1 MTRGVPSP
9 AMDILVVDDAPSTL
23 DLLSGWLIAGGY
35 TVRAAISGE
44 LALQSAFAY
53 PPALAILDVRM
64 QGIDGFEVC
73 RRLRSHARTSEVPVI
88 FISGVTDIADR
99 LRGFE
104 VGGVDFITK
113 PMRREEVLARVH
125 AQMKLQMAMQ
135 ALNEVNRNLEH
146 TVALRTAELLR
157 ERNTA
162 QNYLD
167 IAGVALFAMNSS
179 GDVLMMNKSGESMFG
194 VLESEILGANFFEA
208 FIPGAERD
216 AAAAQF
222 DALVSRKSSETEHF
236 LLSVINASGAMRTV
250 SCSTK
255 LLTGDKGESVGTLTS
270 AEDVTEV
277 LKFQQELR
285 ASEERYRGY
294 VENAPVSL
302 FITDGSGNCVD
313 ANPAACQLVG
323 CLQAELLGRPI
334 GDLLFVDS
342 SVAAHSFQAQAAQ
355 GLNPK
360 GELLLYSCGGS
371 EVIASV
377 KTVSLSDS
385 RVLWFCTDITDVR
398 RAEVDAVARAAEL
411 DEALQRL
418 HSLTA
423 HMHDSIERERLAI
436 ATDIHDHVGALLT
449 GAKLLLDQLGSEVS
463 EMSGQH
469 RDMLN
474 QACSVV
480 GQALVSSRG
489 VYAQLRPPMLD
500 DLGLVNTMRWYLADW
515 SKKSGI
521 SERHY
526 FSTPSIEP
534 GELVRMDIFRIFQE
548 LLTNVARHS
557 GASAVKVR
565 LHMGKHGLVLRVQD
579 NGCGFDA
586 KGGVGCGLQGIRGR
600 LNRYSGVLSIDQ
612 GMPGMVLTATIPIE
626 ALINVPTGGEK

>member
-1 MTRGVPSP
+1 MTPGSLYPLDV
-9 AMDILVVDDAPSTL
+9 LVVDDSPSTL
-23 DLLSGWLIAGGY
+23 DLLSGWLTAGGY
-35 TVRAAISGE
+35 AVRAAVSGE
-44 LALQSAFAY
+44 LALQSAYAY
-53 PPALAILDVRM
+53 PPALVILDVRM
-64 QGIDGFEVC
+64 QGVDGFEVC
-73 RRLRSHARTSEVPVI
+73 RRLRADARTSEVSVI

-125 AQMKLQMAMQ
+125 AQMKLHMAMQ
-135 ALNEVNRNLEH
+135 ALNEVNRNLEQ
-146 TVALRTAELLR
+146 TVAQRAAELLR

-167 IAGVALFAMNSS
+167 IAGVALFAINCS
-179 GDVLMMNKSGESMFG
+179 GDVLMMNRAGESLFG
-194 VLESEILGANFFEA
+194 VIESEILGSNFFQTFLPE
-208 FIPGAERD
+208 AERD
-216 AAAAQF
+216 TAVTQF
-222 DALVSRKSSETEHF
+222 NALASKKGNTTEHF
-236 LLSVINASGAMRTV
+236 LLRVTSASGALSTV

-255 LLTGDKGESVGTLTS
+255 LLTSEDGNCMGTLTS

-285 ASEERYRGY
+285 DSEERYRGY
-294 VENAPVSL
+294 VENAPVAL
-302 FITDGSGNCVD
+302 FITDGFGKCVE
-313 ANPAACQLVG
+313 ANPAACQL
-323 CLQAELLGRPI
+323 LGSVQT
-334 GDLLFVDS
+334 DLRGMTIDDLVFADAR
-342 SVAAHSFQAQAAQ
+342 AAAQSFLAQATQ
-355 GLNPK
+355 GLNPQ
-360 GELLLYSCGGS
+360 GEVSVSSRGGL

-377 KTVSLSDS
+377 KAVRLSDS

-398 RAEVDAVARAAEL
+398 RAEVDAVARAVEL

-449 GAKLLLDQLGSEVS
+449 GAKLLLDHLGSEVS
-463 EMSGQH
+463 EMSVQH
-469 RDMLN
+469 RDMLS

-521 SERHY
+521 AEQHY
-526 FSTPSIEP
+526 FSNPSTEP
-534 GELVRMDIFRIFQE
+534 GELVRMDVFRIFQE

-565 LHMGKHGLVLRVQD
+565 LHVGNGGLVLRVRD

-586 KGGVGCGLQGIRGR
+586 KGGVGFGLQGIRGR
-600 LNRYSGVLSIDQ
+600 LNRYSGILSIDK
-612 GMPGMVLTATIPIE
+612 GMPGMVLTARIPSE
-626 ALINVPTGGEK
+626 ALISLQKGGAK